1 VQCVLQKKL
10 KLPTEF
16 YRRIYFCQ

>member
-1 VQCVLQKKL
+1 MKILQKKL

-16 YRRIYFCQ
+16 YRRIYFCR